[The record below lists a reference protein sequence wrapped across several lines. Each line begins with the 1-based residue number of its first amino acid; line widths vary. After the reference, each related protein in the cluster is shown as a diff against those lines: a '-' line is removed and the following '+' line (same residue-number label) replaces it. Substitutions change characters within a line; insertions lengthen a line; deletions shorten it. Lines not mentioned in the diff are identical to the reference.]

1 MPIQYKVLD
10 TNILLLDAHNLISL
24 ASDGSTIVLPET
36 VLDEMD
42 SFKSGH
48 SELAFQAREFGR
60 LLALAEDISVE
71 RTTNLII
78 NSVDLNEVRIELV
91 SLATYPDYEGMKDNV
106 INDRKIIEVAL
117 AYQQANRTPLTF
129 ITNDVA
135 CKHRAKSFGLK
146 VQELKEVE
154 DEELLFTLEVTL
166 NDVDILAL
174 GNSPVSTIIPNL
186 PPETSGL
193 KITNAATGQV
203 HLAYVISD
211 KCVFID
217 KDLEDSLRKQELP
230 PINSDQLLFSSMIQ
244 SKDID
249 IVICDSKAGSGKS
262 AVAISN
268 ATKLVGSNS
277 PYKTLIYIRN
287 TVDDVSNKDE
297 EIGFLSGNEEKVKG
311 YLEPFYDTITA
322 IAENKLKSSKL
333 KGEQYTEK
341 LEETKDLIIGKY
353 NMQATTALYMRGRT
367 FNDAVVILDEAQ
379 NMSKATMLKLL
390 TRLGRN
396 IKLVVIGSLR
406 QIDSAY
412 INRHTSG
419 LAYLL
424 NACKTP
430 STTVN
435 VVGTKL
441 PRVVRGPITEWAEQ
455 VLM

>member
-1 MPIQYKVLD
+1 MYKVID
-10 TNILLLDAHNLISL
+10 TNIILLDAHNLTSL

-36 VLDEMD
+36 VLDEID
-42 SFKSGH
+42 SKKSGLN
-48 SELAFQAREFGR
+48 ELAFQAREFGR
-60 LLALAEDISVE
+60 LLSKATKV
-71 RTTNLII
+71 RTDLI
-78 NSVDLNEVRIELV
+78 NDLNVTVLIHNDIEIHVV
-91 SLATYPDYEGMKDNV
+91 SSTTYPDFKDSASSI
-106 INDRKIIEVAL
+106 INDRKIIEIAVQYNNVYPDDAVV
-117 AYQQANRTPLTF
+117 F
-129 ITNDVA
+129 ISNDVM
-135 CKHRAKSFGLK
+135 CRLRADSLGLTTSD
-146 VQELKEVE
+146 LKEVE
-154 DEELLFTLEVTL
+154 DKELLFTTEVTL
-166 NDVDILAL
+166 DDVDVISLHS
-174 GNSPVSTIIPNL
+174 NPVSTVIPNL
-186 PPETSGL
+186 PIETSGL
-193 KITNAATGQV
+193 KITNATTGQV
-203 HLAYVISD
+203 HLAYVVAD

-217 KDLEDSLRKQELP
+217 RELEDTLRKQELP

-268 ATKLVGSNS
+268 AAKLVGSNS

-297 EIGFLSGNEEKVKG
+297 EIGFLSGNEEKIKG

-341 LEETKDLIIGKY
+341 LEDTKTTIISKY

-390 TRLGRN
+390 TRLGKN

-424 NACKTP
+424 NACKLP
-430 STTVN
+430 ADKVN
-435 VVGTKL
+435 VVGTAL

-455 VLM
+455 VLT